1 MINKVS
7 CHVTTQYSSVSVFLL
22 DDRPID
28 TGHDGAVPD
37 PDHRLPHSTRGFP
50 EDPVHP
56 CVSGRRRPVTATA
69 HTAAGGAGGTGMDTL
84 IHACFFA
91 LYFYGCFYTYIISL
105 ILSLHFLHF
114 FSSILLTAFVL
125 WLYFFSALF
134 TYMCTDV
141 RCFYISSL
149 FGANLISP
157 YFVIVIFFINDYCW
171 SLFMSVCGYLTNE
184 KY

>member
-84 IHACFFA
+84 VHTCFFA
-91 LYFYGCFYTYIISL
+91 LYFYGCFYSYIYLFIYFTHSFT
-105 ILSLHFLHF
+105 SFFTFFFFDSPYCFSFFGFFF
-114 FSSILLTAFVL
+114 FSVPLCFLCLHACVHMYGAFI
-125 WLYFFSALF
+125 YR
-134 TYMCTDV
+134 
-141 RCFYISSL
+141 RCLAQTSYLHISSL
-149 FGANLISP
+149 L
-157 YFVIVIFFINDYCW
+157 FF
-171 SLFMSVCGYLTNE
+171 S
-184 KY
+184 

>member
-91 LYFYGCFYTYIISL
+91 LYFYGCFYTYIYLLILL
-105 ILSLHFLHF
+105 ILSLHFF
-114 FSSILLTAFVL
+114 FNSPYCFCSLALFFLCSVYIHVYRCTVLLYIIAVRRKPRISIFRHC
-125 WLYFFSALF
+125 YFFH
-134 TYMCTDV
+134 
-141 RCFYISSL
+141 
-149 FGANLISP
+149 
-157 YFVIVIFFINDYCW
+157 
-171 SLFMSVCGYLTNE
+171 
-184 KY
+184 K